1 MEPEQELIS
10 ANEAQP
16 QQLPLPSGPRP
27 DHDTLLAALQ
37 GLLFVHNH
45 PIPTQR
51 ISEILELPFSETE
64 HLLLEFKQHMD
75 ETPSSGL
82 QMIVTEQGVQLATK
96 ACISQF
102 IQRLEGQKL
111 VSLSLPALETLA
123 VIAFKQPITRA
134 EMEAIRGVNCDGVVS
149 TLLEKKLIYVSGE
162 KPVLGRPRLYST
174 TQDFLYYFGLKS
186 LKELA
191 LPDVDLP
198 VELPPTESL
207 DVTAA
212 MNGET
217 ADLAEAP
224 PAVDSQTEVETSAA
238 PDEPCAAPDD
248 PCAAPD
254 EPPATPDETPMTSEK
269 KSTDAAGETPDQ

>member
-1 MEPEQELIS
+1 MDTEHESIPRDIPE
-10 ANEAQP
+10 P

-27 DHDTLLAALQ
+27 DRETLTAALQ

-45 PIPTQR
+45 PIPLQKL
-51 ISEILELPFSETE
+51 SEILELPFSEAE
-64 HLLLEFKQHMD
+64 QLLAEFKRSLD
-75 ETPSSGL
+75 ENPASGL
-82 QMIVTEQGVQLATK
+82 QVIITEQGVQLATK
-96 ACISQF
+96 ACISTF

-134 EMEAIRGVNCDGVVS
+134 EIEAIRGVNCDGVVA

-191 LPDVDLP
+191 LPEIDLP
-198 VELPPTESL
+198 AQLPPAESF
-207 DVTAA
+207 DVTAE
-212 MNGET
+212 MNGE
-217 ADLAEAP
+217 
-224 PAVDSQTEVETSAA
+224 AA
-238 PDEPCAAPDD
+238 P
-248 PCAAPD
+248 
-254 EPPATPDETPMTSEK
+254 
-269 KSTDAAGETPDQ
+269 AGETPATPEQPPSPEETTVPAPSAPDESPAPSTEPGTPGEGSDR

>member
-1 MEPEQELIS
+1 MDTEHESILRETPE
-10 ANEAQP
+10 P

-27 DHDTLLAALQ
+27 DRETLVAALQ

-45 PIPTQR
+45 PIPLQKLA
-51 ISEILELPFSETE
+51 EILELPFSDAEQ
-64 HLLLEFKQHMD
+64 LLAEFKHSLD
-75 ETPSSGL
+75 GNPASGL
-82 QMIVTEQGVQLATK
+82 QVIVTEQGVQLATK
-96 ACISQF
+96 ACISTF

-134 EMEAIRGVNCDGVVS
+134 EMEAIRGVNCDGVVA

-191 LPDVDLP
+191 LPEIDLP
-198 VELPPTESL
+198 DQLPPAESL
-207 DVTAA
+207 DVTAE
-212 MNGET
+212 MNGNQET
-217 ADLAEAP
+217 
-224 PAVDSQTEVETSAA
+224 PATTSVEPATPA
-238 PDEPCAAPDD
+238 
-248 PCAAPD
+248 
-254 EPPATPDETPMTSEK
+254 EPPAADAPAQPGTEPVPELTPTDEGGTR
-269 KSTDAAGETPDQ
+269 

>member
-1 MEPEQELIS
+1 MDSEQELIS

-27 DHDTLLAALQ
+27 EHDMLLAALQ

-64 HLLLEFKQHMD
+64 QLLLEFKQRLD

-82 QMIVTEQGVQLATK
+82 QVIVTEQGVQLATK

-149 TLLEKKLIYVSGE
+149 TLLEKKLIFVSGE

-191 LPDVDLP
+191 LPDIDLP
-198 VELPPTESL
+198 AELPPTESL

-212 MNGET
+212 MDGET
-217 ADLAEAP
+217 LTPEEA
-224 PAVDSQTEVETSAA
+224 S
-238 PDEPCAAPDD
+238 
-248 PCAAPD
+248 
-254 EPPATPDETPMTSEK
+254 PATDPQVIAEIPISADVAPEETPTISQQ
-269 KSTDAAGETPDQ
+269 KSTDATGETPDQ